1 MSNDASQNPANR
13 WARNSGAGPGGISA
27 VVPTE
32 AEARRGLEPF
42 STATGAPAGR
52 AIALGLV
59 AAVGALVASA
69 VVWRAR
75 QPEDIP
81 TRIKRKVGFR

>member
-1 MSNDASQNPANR
+1 MPNDAIQNPANR
-13 WARNSGAGPGGISA
+13 WARNSGAGAAGISA

-32 AEARRGLEPF
+32 AEARRGLQPF
-42 STATGAPAGR
+42 TMDGGAPAGR

-59 AAVGALVASA
+59 AAVGALVAGL

-75 QPEDIP
+75 QPEDVP
-81 TRIKRKVGFR
+81 TRIKRRVGLR